1 MELDGISNHVV
12 EYKEKWIIVCNRDR
26 NSKWVNAFRDECK
39 ANEEYKKLLKMANR
53 PAEICLD
60 GSIHGEAK

>member
-39 ANEEYKKLLKMANR
+39 ANEEYKKL
-53 PAEICLD
+53 
-60 GSIHGEAK
+60 